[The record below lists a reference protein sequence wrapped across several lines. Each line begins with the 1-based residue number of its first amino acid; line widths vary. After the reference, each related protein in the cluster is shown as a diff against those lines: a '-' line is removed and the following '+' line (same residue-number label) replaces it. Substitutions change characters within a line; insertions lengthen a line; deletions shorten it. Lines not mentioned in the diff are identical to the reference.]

1 MLNLYGNCEV
11 LSQHGPEPMK
21 EEGHHM
27 FVATGPSGDTEQ
39 IFLEQEN
46 AKKFQPYGSTEDVRR
61 TEDPHPPLT
70 LGWTMPLA
78 DDALFCPGI
87 TTLSSPNPR
96 EVLATAVDTKIC
108 IWDARNSRK

>member
-11 LSQHGPEPMK
+11 LSHHGPEPMK

-61 TEDPHPPLT
+61 TEGFTPTSDI
-70 LGWTMPLA
+70 GMDYA
-78 DDALFCPGI
+78 F
-87 TTLSSPNPR
+87 
-96 EVLATAVDTKIC
+96 
-108 IWDARNSRK
+108 